1 MDIFAVIGMFLGIG
15 LILLGQAMEG
25 GNIGQLLQITAA
37 FIVIGGT
44 TGAIVLSFPMPV
56 IKSAIMML
64 KNVFMPPKTD
74 FNALITEIGGFAQ
87 KARKEGIFALEKEAN
102 TASDSL
108 LTLGLGAVAD
118 GTDPTLVREMMEN
131 QIEQLENHVNAA
143 AKVYE
148 SFGGYSP
155 TLGIIGAVMGLIQ
168 VMQNL
173 SDPSKLGAGI
183 AVAFVATI
191 YGLFAA
197 NLVMIPLGTRIKFI
211 YQNVFLYKNM
221 ILEGVLSIQ
230 AGESPVLIERKLRSF
245 ILEDNKEGYWLKRNI
260 NTKNMKTWK
269 GGWFHTVTLSPF
281 CLQPSLFCMLL
292 LRLMQPILPALKSLL
307 KQHLIKI
314 LCLMVNNP

>member
-15 LILLGQAMEG
+15 FILTGQAMEG

-44 TGAIVLSFPMPV
+44 CGAIVLSFPPKVLM
-56 IKSAIMML
+56 SAILIL
-64 KNVFMPPKTD
+64 KDVFMPPKTD
-74 FNALITEIGGFAQ
+74 LEALITEIGGFAT
-87 KARKEGIFALEKEAN
+87 KARKEGIISLEKEAR
-102 TASDSL
+102 TASDPL

-118 GTDPTLVREMMEN
+118 GTDPSLVRQMMET
-131 QIEQLENHVNAA
+131 QIEQLENHVHNAS
-143 AKVYE
+143 KVYE

-155 TLGIIGAVMGLIQ
+155 TLGIIGAVLGLIQ

-211 YQNVFLYKNM
+211 YQNVFLYKTM

-230 AGESPVLIERKLRSF
+230 SGESPIIIERKLQAYIIS
-245 ILEDNKEGYWLKRNI
+245 DNKDGIANE
-260 NTKNMKTWK
+260 
-269 GGWFHTVTLSPF
+269 
-281 CLQPSLFCMLL
+281 
-292 LRLMQPILPALKSLL
+292 
-307 KQHLIKI
+307 
-314 LCLMVNNP
+314 

>member
-1 MDIFAVIGMFLGIG
+1 MDIFAVIGLFFGITM
-15 LILLGQAMEG
+15 ILLGLALEG

-37 FIVIGGT
+37 FIVLGGT
-44 TGAIVLSFPMPV
+44 TGAVLLSFPPRTLL
-56 IKSAIMML
+56 SAIKML
-64 KNVFMPPKTD
+64 KNVFMPPKAD
-74 FNALITEIGGFAQ
+74 FNALITEIGGFAT
-87 KARKEGIFALEKEAN
+87 KARKEGIIALEKEAYN
-102 TASDSL
+102 ASDSL

-131 QIEQLENHVNAA
+131 QIEQEENYVNNA
-143 AKVYE
+143 AKVFE

-197 NLVMIPLGTRIKFI
+197 NLVMIPISTRIKFI
-211 YQNVFLYKNM
+211 FQDVFLYKNM

-245 ILEDNKEGYWLKRNI
+245 ILETNKGE
-260 NTKNMKTWK
+260 NTN
-269 GGWFHTVTLSPF
+269 G
-281 CLQPSLFCMLL
+281 
-292 LRLMQPILPALKSLL
+292 
-307 KQHLIKI
+307 
-314 LCLMVNNP
+314 

>member
-1 MDIFAVIGMFLGIG
+1 MDIFAVIGVFFGIG
-15 LILLGQAMEG
+15 MILIGQAMEG
-25 GNIGQLLQITAA
+25 GNIGQLLQITAF

-44 TGAIVLSFPMPV
+44 TGAVLLSFPPATL
-56 IKSAIMML
+56 KAAILIL
-64 KNVFMPPKTD
+64 KDVFFPPKSNFD
-74 FNALITEIGGFAQ
+74 ALITEIGGFAT
-87 KARKEGIFALEKEAN
+87 KARKEGIIALEKEAN
-102 TASDSL
+102 NASDSL

-131 QIEQLENHVNAA
+131 QIEQQEQYVNNA
-143 AKVYE
+143 AKVFE

-245 ILEDNKEGYWLKRNI
+245 ILED
-260 NTKNMKTWK
+260 
-269 GGWFHTVTLSPF
+269 
-281 CLQPSLFCMLL
+281 
-292 LRLMQPILPALKSLL
+292 
-307 KQHLIKI
+307 KQTE
-314 LCLMVNNP
+314 VQ